1 VLGLNSK
8 VKIWH
13 GGWSA
18 TKAGICP
25 IVVVAVI
32 LLVAVEIAERV
43 LAAVLATNICLP
55 SVVTAIPSAPFKP
68 GMVAVTVFVA
78 VEITETVQSAP
89 LATYRR
95 VPSGVTASPVGIR
108 PTGIAAVAVL
118 VAVEMTVTLLLIS
131 LHRRSCR
138 LE

>member
-1 VLGLNSK
+1 M
-8 VKIWH
+8 
-13 GGWSA
+13 
-18 TKAGICP
+18 
-25 IVVVAVI
+25 
-32 LLVAVEIAERV
+32 
-43 LAAVLATNICLP
+43 ATNICLP
-55 SVVTAIPSAPFKP
+55 SAVAAIPSGPFKP

-78 VEITETVQSAP
+78 VEITETVLSVP
-89 LATYRR
+89 LATYRS
-95 VPSGVTASPVGIR
+95 VPSGVTVSPVGIR